1 MLTCSCCPPT
11 RPVLGET
18 ISLGTE
24 DAVLLV
30 VVDAGSPTGVF
41 PLAPQL
47 AASSAKPTTRS
58 LIERKPDGLC
68 IRNVKLQFIH
78 LEAPQLERRWAPDLP
93 QVRMNRAMT
102 QIITWLSSGRLRLG
116 DPTKYNDESP

>member
-18 ISLGTE
+18 VRVGAE

-30 VVDAGSPTGVF
+30 VVDAGSLPEIF
-41 PLAPQL
+41 PLVPQL
-47 AASSAKPTTRS
+47 AVRSAKPTARS
-58 LIERKPDGLC
+58 RIQREPDRLC
-68 IRNVKLQFIH
+68 TRNVKLQFIH
-78 LEAPQLERRWAPDLP
+78 LEASQLERSGAPDSP
-93 QVRMNRAMT
+93 QVRLNRDMIK
-102 QIITWLSSGRLRLG
+102 IITHLNSGRLRLG